1 MARKANPALIGA
13 FVVGAVVLAVA
24 ALVVFGGGKFF
35 RQTQAIVAY
44 FDGSLKGIAIGA
56 PVTFNGI
63 KIGSVT
69 DFKVVVDPKAAT
81 IRTPVFFE
89 IDADRL
95 QEASGIPITFHK
107 GAPGLKLLVERG
119 LRAQLE
125 LQSLVTG
132 QLAVALNLYPDA
144 PVRLTGLSKDYPEM
158 PTIPS
163 SLDKLT
169 RTLENL
175 PVDALIGD
183 ARETLSSITALASAP
198 EIKTVLL
205 SVNKAV
211 TGFDALVQRVNGAV
225 TPLMASIDKTMANVD
240 NTLGTARDTMA
251 DLQRVAGRLGPVV
264 EATLKDYQKLAV
276 DTDAKIGPLVAA
288 IQKTAASAETTL
300 GQAQRTVANVD
311 AALNDDSPLRYD
323 LANALK
329 EIQAA
334 ARSLRVLTDYLD
346 QHPEA
351 VVVGK
356 RSNGAPR

>member
-1 MARKANPALIGA
+1 MARKTNPALIGA

-35 RQTQAIVAY
+35 RQTQPIVAY

-56 PVTFNGI
+56 PVTFNGV
-63 KIGSVT
+63 KVGSVT
-69 DFKVVVDPKAAT
+69 DFKVVVDAKAST

-95 QEASGIPITFHK
+95 QEASGVAIKFQK
-107 GAPGLKLLVERG
+107 GAPGLKILVERG

-125 LQSLVTG
+125 VQSLVTG
-132 QLAVALNLYPDA
+132 QLEVALNFYPDT

-163 SLDKLT
+163 SLDKLA

-175 PVDALIGD
+175 PVDALIAD
-183 ARETLSSITALASAP
+183 LRHTLDSINALASAP
-198 EIKTVLL
+198 EIKTVLV

-211 TGFDALVQRVNGAV
+211 TDFDALARRVDGAV
-225 TPLMASIDKTMANVD
+225 TPLMATIDKTAE
-240 NTLGTARDTMA
+240 TARVTMV
-251 DLQRVAGRLGPVV
+251 DLQQVVGRLGPAV
-264 EATLKDYQKLAV
+264 EAALKDYQKLAV
-276 DTDAKIGPLVAA
+276 NADAQVKPLVAS
-288 IQKTAASAETTL
+288 IQKAAVAAESTL
-300 GQAQRTVANVD
+300 GQAQRTVAVVD
-311 AALNDDSPLRYD
+311 AALNIDSPLRYD
-323 LANALK
+323 LANALR
-329 EIQAA
+329 EVQGA
-334 ARSLRVLTDYLD
+334 ARSLRVLTDYLE

-351 VVVGK
+351 VIMGK

>member
-35 RQTQAIVAY
+35 RQTQPIVAY

-56 PVTFNGI
+56 PVTFNGV
-63 KIGSVT
+63 KVGSVT
-69 DFKVVVDPKAAT
+69 DFKVVVDAKAST

-95 QEASGIPITFHK
+95 QEASGVAIKFQK
-107 GAPGLKLLVERG
+107 GAPGLKILVERG

-125 LQSLVTG
+125 
-132 QLAVALNLYPDA
+132 VALNFYPDT

-163 SLDKLT
+163 SLDKLA

-175 PVDALIGD
+175 PVDALIAD
-183 ARETLSSITALASAP
+183 LRHTLDSINALASAP

-211 TGFDALVQRVNGAV
+211 TGFDALVHRVDGAV
-225 TPLMASIDKTMANVD
+225 TPLMASIDKTAE
-240 NTLGTARDTMA
+240 TARTTMETA
-251 DLQRVAGRLGPVV
+251 RTTLVDLRQVAARLGPAV

-276 DTDAKIGPLVAA
+276 NVDAQVGPLVAS
-288 IQKTAASAETTL
+288 IQKAAASAESTL
-300 GQAQRTVANVD
+300 GQAQRTVAVVD
-311 AALNDDSPLRYD
+311 AALNTDSPLRYD
-323 LANALK
+323 LANALR
-329 EIQAA
+329 EVQGA
-334 ARSLRVLTDYLD
+334 ARSLRVLTDYLE

-351 VVVGK
+351 VIMGK